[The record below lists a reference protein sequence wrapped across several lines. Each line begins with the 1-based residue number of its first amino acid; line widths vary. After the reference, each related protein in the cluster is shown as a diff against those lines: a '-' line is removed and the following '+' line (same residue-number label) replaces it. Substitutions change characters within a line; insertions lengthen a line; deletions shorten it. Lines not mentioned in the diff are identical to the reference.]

1 MSGKNGTLPRTRNP
15 TEGLVQ
21 VSRME
26 GKSEDH
32 RLAVEYQVHPTI
44 LPRTPGDDA
53 DGQKG
58 WGFHCQVP
66 SNIKSHK
73 QAP

>member
-15 TEGLVQ
+15 AEESVQ

-44 LPRTPGDDA
+44 LPWTPGDDA
-53 DGQKG
+53 DG
-58 WGFHCQVP
+58 
-66 SNIKSHK
+66 
-73 QAP
+73 